1 MNTLA
6 VEIFLVEDNPSDVR
20 WMQEVLKEAPMRS
33 RLTVARDGEEA
44 VAFLTQE
51 GGYANAPR
59 PDLIVLDLNLPKKD
73 GVEVLTAIMEQDRL
87 KDIPVAI
94 LTSSVDE
101 QDVDNTFSLKANC
114 YITKPIDLDR
124 LCMMLS
130 SVEPSIQGT
139 NSH

>member
-1 MNTLA
+1 MNTSA

-59 PDLIVLDLNLPKKD
+59 PDL
-73 GVEVLTAIMEQDRL
+73 
-87 KDIPVAI
+87 
-94 LTSSVDE
+94 
-101 QDVDNTFSLKANC
+101 
-114 YITKPIDLDR
+114 
-124 LCMMLS
+124 
-130 SVEPSIQGT
+130 
-139 NSH
+139 